1 MEICENVSSV
11 AWSRILA
18 AGVSSRNLLWPS
30 KYLNTKWAVKFKYQS
45 TKLKKYDRNSRILC
59 SVALLN
65 FHLHF
70 YLVSV
75 IWLVS
80 TYDLTYM
87 VDEINAQRSGNFLLE
102 VGCAFSLGATDKRQS
117 PNLGGLLLPNHGLT
131 GAVSCKNLHQS
142 SPWKLRSLSPHEFT
156 IDPFISTWYPTQL
169 HFISLRFELPVCL
182 ASRAFLQIGR
192 FVVSGLPAYSDNA
205 GTAEKCHC
213 KRASLYP
220 TIFSI
225 RRSFF
230 GPKNCHCSRSV
241 TLTGVAVSGEACITC
256 YSDAVSKNRDK

>member
-131 GAVSCKNLHQS
+131 GAVSCK
-142 SPWKLRSLSPHEFT
+142 T
-156 IDPFISTWYPTQL
+156 FISHRLESWDLSLPSRIHDWSL
-169 HFISLRFELPVCL
+169 HLDLISNAAAFHFTSVRATCL
-182 ASRAFLQIGR
+182 SRIQSI
-192 FVVSGLPAYSDNA
+192 SSDW
-205 GTAEKCHC
+205 
-213 KRASLYP
+213 
-220 TIFSI
+220 
-225 RRSFF
+225 
-230 GPKNCHCSRSV
+230 
-241 TLTGVAVSGEACITC
+241 
-256 YSDAVSKNRDK
+256 